1 VTCRRCSGRL
11 LGILSSIRHKFVI
24 ECQGNLN
31 LCCGLKLLVS
41 VVKIRIRN
49 LSSYH
54 SPFMKSTSPQLVVGN
69 KQPNF
74 TWVDG
79 LVLLTLLG
87 LLWSVMHFGQGM
99 LVAFNPA
106 SVPELDF
113 STAQIPYYAGRT
125 LLRMWIAFCFSLFF
139 AISLGYLAAKNSA
152 ARSVILPALDVLQSV
167 PVLGFLSATVAGFM
181 ALFPGSLLGVECAA
195 IFAIFTGQVWNM
207 AFGFYHSMV
216 TIPTDMQEAASTY
229 GLSRWQRFRTVELP
243 ASAHSLIWN
252 SIMSFG
258 GGWFFVAQS
267 EAISVMN
274 KDIKLPGLGSY
285 MASAIERGDNHA
297 ALLAVVAMLAIIL
310 MSDQLI
316 WRPLLV
322 WADKFKIE
330 LTESG
335 LTPTSWV
342 YNLLRGSYV
351 FTWLGLHVW
360 QPLEDALVPIIRRLK
375 PLTKRTKPV
384 AVNWPLRII
393 GLALAAWLG
402 YEAILG
408 VFAAIATL
416 HGVLTVATV
425 GHVVW
430 LGLLT
435 LLRVLAMTVLAT
447 LIWTPIGVWIG
458 FHPSVA
464 RFAQPLAQIGASF
477 PVNMTFPIVVGVF
490 VATKTPM
497 NWGSILLIA
506 MGTQWYILFNVI
518 AGAMAIPN
526 EMKEVASI
534 YGLRKWK
541 LWRTLILPAIFPFW
555 VTGACTAAGGA
566 WNASIVA
573 EFATWGNTTLK
584 ADGLGAF
591 IAEVTKRGDTPLII
605 VSIAVMSLFVVT
617 MNKLVWRRLYGYA
630 ERRFRLD

>member
-1 VTCRRCSGRL
+1 
-11 LGILSSIRHKFVI
+11 
-24 ECQGNLN
+24 
-31 LCCGLKLLVS
+31 
-41 VVKIRIRN
+41 
-49 LSSYH
+49 
-54 SPFMKSTSPQLVVGN
+54 MKSTSPQLVVDN

-74 TWVDG
+74 SWIDG
-79 LVLLTLLG
+79 LVLLTIFG
-87 LLWSVMHFGQGM
+87 MLWSVMHFGQGM

-113 STAQIPYYAGRT
+113 STSQIPYYAGRT
-125 LLRMWIAFCFSLFF
+125 LLRMWIAFGFSLFF
-139 AISLGYLAAKNSA
+139 AISLGYLAAKNST
-152 ARSVILPALDVLQSV
+152 ARAVILPALDVLQSV
-167 PVLGFLSATVAGFM
+167 PVLGFLSATAAGFM

-252 SIMSFG
+252 SMMSFG

-285 MASAIERGDNHA
+285 MASAIEKGDNHA
-297 ALLAVVAMLAIIL
+297 ALLAVAAMLFLIL

-330 LTESG
+330 LSESG

-342 YNLLRGSYV
+342 YNLLRGTYV
-351 FTWLGLHVW
+351 FTWFGLHLW
-360 QPLEDALVPIIRRLK
+360 QPLEDALGQSIRRIR
-375 PLTKRTKPV
+375 PQPKRTRPG
-384 AVNWPLRII
+384 AVGWPLRMA
-393 GLALAAWLG
+393 GLALTAWLG

-408 VFAAIATL
+408 VFAAIAAL
-416 HGVLTVATV
+416 HGALTVGII
-425 GHVVW
+425 GHIVW
-430 LGLLT
+430 LGFLT

-447 LIWTPIGVWIG
+447 LIWTPVGVWIG
-458 FHPSVA
+458 FHPKVA

-477 PVNMTFPIVVGVF
+477 PVNMTFPIVVGLF
-490 VATKTPM
+490 VATNTSM

-526 EMKEVASI
+526 ELKEVASI
-534 YGLRKWK
+534 YGLRQWK

-573 EFATWGNTTLK
+573 EFATWGDTTLK

-591 IAEVTKRGDTPLII
+591 IAEVTKSGDTPLII
-605 VSIAVMSLFVVT
+605 VSIGVMSLFVVV

>member
-1 VTCRRCSGRL
+1 
-11 LGILSSIRHKFVI
+11 
-24 ECQGNLN
+24 
-31 LCCGLKLLVS
+31 
-41 VVKIRIRN
+41 
-49 LSSYH
+49 
-54 SPFMKSTSPQLVVGN
+54 MKSISPQLVVDN
-69 KQPNF
+69 NRPNF

-79 LVLLTLLG
+79 LVLLTLFG
-87 LLWSVMHFGQGM
+87 VLWSVMHFGQGM

-113 STAQIPYYAGRT
+113 STSQIPYYAGRT
-125 LLRMWIAFCFSLFF
+125 LLRMWIAFGFSLFF

-152 ARSVILPALDVLQSV
+152 ARAVILPALDVLQSV

-252 SIMSFG
+252 SMMSFG

-285 MASAIERGDNHA
+285 MASALEKGDHHA
-297 ALLAVVAMLAIIL
+297 ALLAVIAMLVLIL

-335 LTPTSWV
+335 LPPTSWV
-342 YNLLRGSYV
+342 YNLLRGTYV
-351 FTWLGLHVW
+351 FTWLGLHIW
-360 QPLEDALVPIIRRLK
+360 QPVQDALGQTFRRVK
-375 PLTKRTKPV
+375 PSAKRSRPG
-384 AVNWPLRII
+384 AVNWPLRIA
-393 GLALAAWLG
+393 GLALTAWLG
-402 YEAILG
+402 YEAIIG
-408 VFAAIATL
+408 VFAAIAAL
-416 HGVLTVATV
+416 HGALTVAMV
-425 GHVVW
+425 GHIVW
-430 LGLLT
+430 LGFLT

-447 LIWTPIGVWIG
+447 LVWTPVGVWIG
-458 FHPSVA
+458 FHPKVA

-477 PVNMTFPIVVGVF
+477 PVNMTFPIVVGLF
-490 VATKTPM
+490 VATHTSM

-526 EMKEVASI
+526 ELKEVASI

-573 EFATWGNTTLK
+573 EFATWGDTTLK

-591 IAEVTKRGDTPLII
+591 IAEVTKSGDTPLII
-605 VSIAVMSLFVVT
+605 VSIGVMSLFVVV

>member
-1 VTCRRCSGRL
+1 
-11 LGILSSIRHKFVI
+11 
-24 ECQGNLN
+24 
-31 LCCGLKLLVS
+31 
-41 VVKIRIRN
+41 
-49 LSSYH
+49 
-54 SPFMKSTSPQLVVGN
+54 MKSTSPQLAVNNYRIG
-69 KQPNF
+69 F

-79 LVLLTLLG
+79 LVLLTLFG
-87 LLWSVMHFGQGM
+87 LLWSVMHFGHGM
-99 LVAFNPA
+99 LVAFDP
-106 SVPELDF
+106 SHVPEPEF
-113 STAQIPYYAGRT
+113 STSQIPYYAGRT

-139 AISLGYLAAKNSA
+139 AISLGYLAAKNRT
-152 ARSVILPALDVLQSV
+152 ARAVILPALDVLQSV

-216 TIPTDMQEAASTY
+216 TIPADMQEAASTY

-252 SIMSFG
+252 SMMSFG

-285 MASAIERGDNHA
+285 MATAIEKGDNQA
-297 ALLAVVAMLAIIL
+297 ALWAVVAMLVLIL
-310 MSDQLI
+310 ASDQLV

-335 LTPTSWV
+335 LMPTSWV
-342 YNLLRGSYV
+342 YNLLRGSYI
-351 FTWLGLHVW
+351 FTWLALHVW
-360 QPLEDALVPIIRRLK
+360 QPLEDGLGRVIRRSL
-375 PLTKRTKPV
+375 PPAQRARPE
-384 AVNWPLRII
+384 AVGWPLRVA
-393 GLALAAWLG
+393 GWALAAWLG
-402 YEAILG
+402 YEAIVG
-408 VFAAIATL
+408 VFAAIAAL
-416 HGVLTVATV
+416 HGALNWGLF
-425 GHVVW
+425 GHILW
-430 LGLLT
+430 LGFLT

-447 LIWTPIGVWIG
+447 LVWTPIGVWIG
-458 FHPSVA
+458 FHPKVA
-464 RFAQPLAQIGASF
+464 RYAQPLAQIGASF
-477 PVNMTFPIVVGVF
+477 PVNMTFPIMVGFF
-490 VATKTPM
+490 VATHTPM

-526 EMKEVASI
+526 EMKEVAQI
-534 YGLRKWK
+534 YGLRQWK

-573 EFATWGNTTLK
+573 ELATWGDTTLK
-584 ADGLGAF
+584 ADGLGAY
-591 IAEVTKRGDTPLII
+591 IAEVTKSGDTALII
-605 VSIAVMSLFVVT
+605 ASIGVMSLFVVA
-617 MNKLVWRRLYGYA
+617 MNKLVWRRLYGFA